1 MGLKSVRFNKT
12 LTKYVLSELTGPFFL
27 GLLIFTFVLLM
38 GKVLDLIELVIKKGV
53 DLGTVLKLL
62 IYIMPSF
69 LVLTIPMAVLV
80 ATLTAFGRLST
91 DSEITAMKA
100 SGISLYTL
108 FIPIVFFAVAA
119 AFFTFFFYA
128 KALPWGNQNFR
139 VTLYELA
146 RTKASIGLK
155 EHIFNNTFRGLI
167 IYIDEISD
175 VDNSFEGVMISDSR
189 DQKNPQTIFARKG
202 RLISDEEALRVI
214 LRLENG
220 TIHPKQVS
228 PPPKSLKYQTV
239 AFPTLDILLSFQD
252 ENGQPGKI
260 NIPRTEREMTVTQ
273 LYEQY
278 MVLRQQNNRSG
289 NPNPKNT
296 PETEN
301 SSSQEQGILQ
311 YLFIVKHFFWESFFL
326 LDRLSS
332 SYLVELHK
340 RFAFPCACLVFGLIG
355 LPLGIQSRRAGKSGG
370 YAISVVLLLV
380 YYIFITAGESLGD
393 DGRLP
398 VFLAVWTPNI
408 LLGGIG
414 ILLLIRMAR
423 R

>member
-12 LTKYVLSELTGPFFL
+12 LTKYILSELTGPFFL

-108 FIPIVFFAVAA
+108 FVPIVFFAVFATVL
-119 AFFTFFFYA
+119 TFFFYA

-146 RTKASIGLK
+146 RKNASVGLK
-155 EHIFNNTFRGLI
+155 EHIFNNTFPGLI

-175 VDNSFEGVMISDSR
+175 ADNSFEGVMISDSR

-202 RLISDEEALRVI
+202 RLISDEKALRVI
-214 LRLENG
+214 LRLEDG
-220 TIHPKQVS
+220 TIHPKQV
-228 PPPKSLKYQTV
+228 PAPPKSLKYQTV
-239 AFPTLDILLSFQD
+239 AFPTLDILLSLQD
-252 ENGQPGKI
+252 GTGQTGRV

-278 MVLRQQNNRSG
+278 VTLRQQNITSE
-289 NPNPKNT
+289 NPNPEK
-296 PETEN
+296 PGETGN
-301 SSSQEQGILQ
+301 SSSEKQGLVK
-311 YLFIVKHFFWESFFL
+311 YLLFMKHFFWDSFLL

-340 RFAFPCACLVFGLIG
+340 RFSIPLACLVFGLIG
-355 LPLGIQSRRAGKSGG
+355 TPLGIQSRRAGKSGG
-370 YAISVVLLLV
+370 YGISVALLLV

-393 DGRLP
+393 DGKLP

-408 LLGGIG
+408 LLGSLGTV
-414 ILLLIRMAR
+414 LLRRMAR
-423 R
+423 Q

>member
-1 MGLKSVRFNKT
+1 
-12 LTKYVLSELTGPFFL
+12 
-27 GLLIFTFVLLM
+27 
-38 GKVLDLIELVIKKGV
+38 
-53 DLGTVLKLL
+53 
-62 IYIMPSF
+62 
-69 LVLTIPMAVLV
+69 
-80 ATLTAFGRLST
+80 
-91 DSEITAMKA
+91 
-100 SGISLYTL
+100 
-108 FIPIVFFAVAA
+108 
-119 AFFTFFFYA
+119 
-128 KALPWGNQNFR
+128 
-139 VTLYELA
+139 
-146 RTKASIGLK
+146 
-155 EHIFNNTFRGLI
+155 
-167 IYIDEISD
+167 
-175 VDNSFEGVMISDSR
+175 
-189 DQKNPQTIFARKG
+189 
-202 RLISDEEALRVI
+202 VI

-414 ILLLIRMAR
+414 MLLLIRMAR